1 MHTAYCLKCKH
12 IVTPSEAHEEIS
24 AKGMRMLKGTC
35 PACHCK
41 VCKIL
46 GKASAQEGEGL
57 LPSLTSIMNLVK
69 PLVKPAVEK
78 FAKTAADK
86 AAEELGKRA
95 GEKVG
100 RIGKGKGMLPIP
112 SVQFHPDPTTG
123 PAFGSKSVGGG
134 LYAPGDPAAMMAG
147 PSGSSK
153 PPRAGRK
160 NTVYGVGMG
169 GLVTP
174 DEFKAR
180 VQKMIADKKASG
192 QDLYAPMRKGKLPPS
207 GMDMY
212 APFHKG
218 MGMF

>member
-1 MHTAYCLKCKH
+1 
-12 IVTPSEAHEEIS
+12 
-24 AKGMRMLKGTC
+24 
-35 PACHCK
+35 
-41 VCKIL
+41 
-46 GKASAQEGEGL
+46 
-57 LPSLTSIMNLVK
+57 MNLVK

-78 FAKTAADK
+78 FAKTAAEK

-95 GEKVG
+95 GEKLG
-100 RIGKGKGMLPIP
+100 KIGKGKGMLPIP

-134 LYAPGDPAAMMAG
+134 LYAPGDPAALMAG

-169 GLVTP
+169 GLVTA

-192 QDLYAPMRKGKLPPS
+192 QDLYAPIRKGQGMGLAPRPAGGDPRIKWAGPAPS